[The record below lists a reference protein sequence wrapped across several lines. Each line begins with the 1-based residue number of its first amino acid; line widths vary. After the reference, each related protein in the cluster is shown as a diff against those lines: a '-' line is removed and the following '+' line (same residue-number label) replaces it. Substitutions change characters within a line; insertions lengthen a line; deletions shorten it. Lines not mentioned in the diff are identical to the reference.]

1 MTAQPWL
8 DSVIDL
14 LQQEIAL
21 SSQID
26 AQLTLERDALL
37 NRDAQS
43 VAQYSQQKNT
53 LLIDLDSKHSTLLQT
68 ISDATGQSPE
78 ALSSHQWLQTLTDDR
93 KDQLSKLWHDLHD
106 QLKSLKHKNLQNGV
120 SLNRVISRSRFL
132 LRLLKGENSPQTYDA
147 KGMESSSRQGS
158 LGKA

>member
-26 AQLTLERDALL
+26 AQLVLERDALL
-37 NRDAQS
+37 SRDAQS

-53 LLIDLDSKHSTLLQT
+53 LLIDLDSKHSTLMQT
-68 ISDATGQSPE
+68 ISEATGQPQE
-78 ALSSHQWLQTLTDDR
+78 ALSDDQWLQTITDAR
-93 KDQLSKLWHDLHD
+93 KEQLSKLWYELHD
-106 QLKSLKHKNLQNGV
+106 QLKALKHKNLQNGV
-120 SLNRVISRSRFL
+120 SLNRVVSRSRFL
-132 LRLLKGENSPQTYDA
+132 LRLLKGDNSPQTYDA